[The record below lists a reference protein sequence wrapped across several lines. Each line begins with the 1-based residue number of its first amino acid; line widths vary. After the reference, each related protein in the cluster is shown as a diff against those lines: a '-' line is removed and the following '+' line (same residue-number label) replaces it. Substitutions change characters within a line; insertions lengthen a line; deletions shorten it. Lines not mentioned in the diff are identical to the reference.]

1 MSQNRKVIPVIV
13 DLVLAGIL
21 LSITLINGY
30 HFWHWLVSGCIFIL
44 LHIISRV
51 IISPRVRMLS
61 KLSFRDTRQ
70 RKTSSV
76 LLFCGLML
84 ASSVVSSS
92 LIVGDSFDATLED
105 RLVSSLGET
114 DWVVEGVDPLTS
126 TPLLMNQ
133 TRVMSALNDLMEYDE
148 IDGIGV
154 ELHQLVTG
162 ITVDGG
168 KVNPNVVW
176 LAPDVNL
183 RNSGPWVEPTGV
195 PPVSWSQL
203 EGSSQDGIDH
213 ALVNQALANSLSLMA
228 GSKFSISWSQIIDN
242 ESVRISHDFIVQSV
256 IDPTGLGWENANQP
270 LLLTSLETAQVL
282 QNKNDFV
289 SRAVISGA
297 GDVFEGYVIPNIETK
312 IDNTF
317 SQAMIASDAGFH
329 WNGMSPGG
337 IATLTRTSA
346 GGLLTSGDVSGINSA
361 LEIVEHDSDASSFL
375 LTPISGIWGNE
386 DKITS
391 INGNEIV
398 AVDLNSF
405 HNVIVTDSSVYLS
418 SLNDNPVHLFF
429 EGILDAEIIN
439 SVVYVLTE
447 QEIIAVDIESNT
459 HETIIL
465 NLNQLS
471 DISVVDSTI
480 WGVSNQFGGIYHHTL
495 GQSSNEEEF
504 SKIDFGISNDVLGS
518 KIYDDGVSITTHFE
532 TIFDSNVCWIFEN
545 ESNCTSSGNSK
556 TVFLHR
562 NQTFIESENSI
573 KRWNGSDFE
582 LVHVVNSS
590 ILGANS
596 NGLIIEGH
604 DSILVWAS
612 ELYAFVEGKT
622 IPSTVNGF
630 AYDEL
635 NGSILAS
642 TDYGIVM
649 VDQFGNMSI
658 EIFNSFD
665 VGLGIQLPPFLI
677 SLEGDI
683 VNDLL
688 GANQTIRFRD
698 GIADFNQSETFSIGK
713 NIDDEFRLEV
723 QVDASSVS
731 LDDFMA
737 LNPDIELLDSAIIG
751 TMSMDIATDLLGGNP
766 KRSMILVQMPEN
778 ESDSIIVKEALQDWA
793 DRRANIQSSSS
804 SLNSVKED
812 AILSIDGAGSS
823 FSALFL
829 IFGVFIVIAGVL
841 LIVNL
846 WIMSADDRSKE
857 WGLLRSIGAST
868 QDIEWILRIE
878 GVILSTPACFLGS
891 FLGMFLAGLLMGGL
905 GAFFQATFGVGFSFY
920 WTSESIIIG
929 ACIGFLVSVITLRI
943 SSFFLSRRNLI
954 TALRG
959 LRIEKSALGFWG
971 IIGSIFL
978 GVVALVCSIM
988 SFFIGDFSP
997 GTGHSL
1003 WISGVSIFLL
1013 SLVVPL
1019 SVIISRFLPSR
1030 SNFIGM
1036 KLSKDDASRI
1046 WSCTIIGFI
1055 LILFGWIEDPI
1066 RVRYEATDTSL
1077 IISGFFML
1085 IGGVLVLSTSGPIFI
1100 RQFLSL
1106 IGRLKPS
1113 FSAVISLSI
1122 AYPQS
1127 RPFRSAVSMSM
1138 YSIVIFALIVLSGY
1152 STMFGNYVSDIG
1164 ENSRGEFDILIT
1176 GSGQEL
1182 DVSSLEAW
1190 SDDDL
1195 DRNGIES
1202 VTIMDIGLCI
1212 ISGENLNATYSSLR
1226 NIPQSFIES
1235 GALPLSQWD
1244 KSLGETPLE
1253 IWTAVINDPNLA
1265 IVDASIGM
1273 DSYTV
1278 LGALPLEG
1286 GGLSSGSSFEIRDPN
1301 RPILQSNLRVAG
1313 VLTEDA
1319 SILLSGIFVSEST
1332 FSSMIESSTNMVW
1345 IDVSNDVNMEEVS
1358 SNLQLELGSDGANV
1372 LLIDELFNQISLILV
1387 SLLGLLRVF
1396 LALGL
1401 FIGVTGLAVVTARS
1415 INERNQ
1421 QIGVMRAIGMKRNQ
1435 IVSSILLEV
1444 GWISGLGI
1452 INGLVAGIVFY
1463 RLLFN
1468 TYIRDFGTPFVIPWL
1483 EFLLIILFSI
1493 FMTLISV
1500 LVPVRKSASISPAS
1514 AMKSL

>member
-1 MSQNRKVIPVIV
+1 MSPKRKVIPVIV

-21 LSITLINGY
+21 LSLTLKNGY
-30 HFWHWLVSGCIFIL
+30 LFWHWLVSGCIFVL

-51 IISPRVRMLS
+51 IISSRVRMLS
-61 KLSFRDTRQ
+61 KLSFRDTYQ
-70 RKTSSV
+70 RKTSSA

-114 DWVVEGVDPLTS
+114 DWVIEGIDPLTS

-133 TRVMSALNDLMEYDE
+133 TRVMSALNDLMTYNE

-154 ELHQLVTG
+154 ELHQGVTG
-162 ITVDGG
+162 ITVDGS

-176 LAPDVNL
+176 LAPDANL
-183 RNSGPWVEPTGV
+183 RNSGPWVEPLGV

-203 EGSSQDGIDH
+203 GGASQDGTDQ
-213 ALVNQALANSLSLMA
+213 ALVNQALANSLSLKE
-228 GSKFSISWSQIIDN
+228 GSHFSISWSQIIDN
-242 ESVRISHDFIVQSV
+242 ESIRMSHNFIVQSV

-270 LLLTSLETAQVL
+270 LLLTTLEKAQVL

-312 IDNTF
+312 IENSF
-317 SQAMIASDAGFH
+317 SEAMIASDAGFH
-329 WNGMSPGG
+329 WNTIGSGE

-361 LEIVEHDSDASSFL
+361 LQIVQHDSDASSFL
-375 LTPISGIWGNE
+375 LTPISGIWENE
-386 DKITS
+386 EKITS
-391 INGNEIV
+391 INGKKIV
-398 AVDLNSF
+398 AVHLDSF
-405 HNVIVTDSSVYLS
+405 QKVIVTDSSVYIS
-418 SLNDNPVHLFF
+418 NLNEDPVHLFF
-429 EGILDAEIIN
+429 EDILDAEFLN

-447 QEIIAVDIESNT
+447 QEIITVDIESYT
-459 HETIIL
+459 PEIL
-465 NLNQLS
+465 TMNVNQLS
-471 DISVVDSTI
+471 DISVINSTI
-480 WGVSNQFGGIYHHTL
+480 WGVSNQFGGVYHHTL

-504 SKIDFGISNDVLGS
+504 SKIDFGISTDVLGS
-518 KIYDDGVSITTHFE
+518 KIYFDGVSIITHFE
-532 TIFDSNVCWIFEN
+532 TIFDSSVCWIIEL
-545 ESNCTSSGNSK
+545 ELSCVSSGNSK
-556 TVFLHR
+556 MIFSHR
-562 NQTFIESENSI
+562 NQTFVESENSI
-573 KRWNGSDFE
+573 KRWNGSSFE
-582 LVHVVNSS
+582 LVHVFNSS

-596 NGLIIEGH
+596 NGMIIDGH

-612 ELYAFVEGKT
+612 NLSSFVEGKS

-649 VDQFGNMSI
+649 IDQFGNMSI
-658 EIFNSFD
+658 ELFNSFD
-665 VGLGIQLPPFLI
+665 VGLGIHLPPFLI
-677 SLEGDI
+677 SLEGD
-683 VNDLL
+683 VVDDLL
-688 GANQTIRFRD
+688 GVNQTIRFRD
-698 GIADFNQSETFSIGK
+698 GITDFDQIETFSFGK
-713 NIDDEFRLEV
+713 NIDDDFRLEIE
-723 QVDASSVS
+723 VDTSSVS
-731 LDDFMA
+731 LDDFIA
-737 LNPDIELLDSAIIG
+737 LNPDLELLDSAIIG
-751 TMSMDIATDLLGGNP
+751 TMSMDIASDLLGGNP

-778 ESDSIIVKEALQDWA
+778 ESDSIIVKDALQDWA

-804 SLNSVKED
+804 SLIPVKEE

-829 IFGVFIVIAGVL
+829 IFGVFIVIAGLL

-857 WGLLRSIGAST
+857 WGLLRSIGASS

-878 GVILSTPACFLGS
+878 GAILSTPACFLGS
-891 FLGMFLAGLLMGGL
+891 FLGMFIAGLLMGGL

-929 ACIGFLVSVITLRI
+929 ACIGFLVSVVTLRI
-943 SSFFLSRRNLI
+943 SSIFLSRRNLI

-959 LRIEKSALGFWG
+959 LRVEKYSFGLWG

-978 GVVALVCSIM
+978 AVVALVCSTM
-988 SFFIGDFSP
+988 SFFLGDFSP
-997 GTGHSL
+997 GIAHSL
-1003 WISGVSIFLL
+1003 WISGVSLFLL

-1019 SVIISRFLPSR
+1019 SAIVSRFLSSR
-1030 SNFIGM
+1030 SNFIGI
-1036 KLSKDDASRI
+1036 KLSKNDASRI
-1046 WSCTIIGFI
+1046 WSCTIIGFS
-1055 LILFGWIEDPI
+1055 LMLFGWIEDPI
-1066 RVRYEATDTSL
+1066 RVRYDVTDTSL
-1077 IISGFFML
+1077 IISGIFML
-1085 IGGVLVLSTSGPIFI
+1085 IGGVLILSTSGPIFI
-1100 RQFLSL
+1100 RQIMSL

-1113 FSAVISLSI
+1113 FSAIISLSI

-1190 SDDDL
+1190 DIEDL
-1195 DRNGIES
+1195 ERNGIES
-1202 VTIMDIGLCI
+1202 MVIMDIGLCI
-1212 ISGENLNATYSSLR
+1212 ISGENLNASYSSLR

-1244 KSLGETPLE
+1244 KSLGETPIE

-1301 RPILQSNLRVAG
+1301 RPLLQSNLRVAG

-1319 SILLSGIFVSEST
+1319 SLLLSGIFVSKST

-1345 IDVSNDVNMEEVS
+1345 IEVSDDVVMEDVS

-1372 LLIDELFNQISLILV
+1372 LVIDELFNQISLILV

-1415 INERNQ
+1415 INERSQ

-1452 INGLVAGIVFY
+1452 INGLIAGIVFY
-1463 RLLFN
+1463 RLLFI

-1500 LVPVRKSASISPAS
+1500 LVPVRKSASISPSS
-1514 AMKSL
+1514 AMRLL